1 MAFPIPLSQYKI
13 PTYPLF
19 KLQIADNQQVMIV
32 ARPESVKLKRKTQ
45 SGSIITTFVFYNTI
59 FVDSCFFIFRIP
71 KIGSNDQH
79 TTQPASL
86 TTKHLSIV

>member
-32 ARPESVKLKRKTQ
+32 ARPESVKLKRNVN
-45 SGSIITTFVFYNTI
+45 F
-59 FVDSCFFIFRIP
+59 
-71 KIGSNDQH
+71 DQFKD
-79 TTQPASL
+79 L
-86 TTKHLSIV
+86 LSD